1 MKKDKKLYLIVGFVV
16 LLSMVILVFGVFF
29 LNDNDPREKFHRYH
43 LKFTQVSTLT
53 LDDPVKVNGVKL
65 GKVEAI
71 DLVGTRVSVQVR
83 LRQDVRIPKDSE
95 IRVQNIG
102 LMGERQIGILLGDS
116 KESWAPGDSIP
127 GLFDAG
133 IAEAMG
139 LAGEVFDSTRVLVN
153 VVKGVVD
160 STFATPEFRQ
170 RFNSLLERTE
180 NLEIRIGTLIQ
191 ETDPALKQALGRLN
205 EAGRKV
211 NDVLEENRAPIQ
223 TLVADAQGLTRDT
236 KGMLMSVDSLM
247 GRVDE
252 IIARMHKKDNTMGI
266 LLNDRKLHDD
276 LTSTVQS
283 ADSLFQTIL
292 KNGLDVNIDFF

>member
-16 LLSMVILVFGVFF
+16 LLAMVILVFGVFF
-29 LNDNDPREKFHRYH
+29 LNDNDPREKFHRYY
-43 LKFTQVSTLT
+43 LKFNQVSTLT

-65 GKVEAI
+65 GKVESI
-71 DLVGTRVSVQVR
+71 DLVGTRVCVQVR
-83 LRQDVRIPKDSE
+83 LRQDVKIPKDSE

-102 LMGERQIGILLGDS
+102 LMGERQVGILLGDS
-116 KESWAPGDSIP
+116 SANWAPGDTIE
-127 GLFDAG
+127 GMFDAG

-139 LAGEVFDSTRVLVN
+139 LAGEVFDSTRVLVS

-180 NLEIRIGTLIQ
+180 NLEIRVGTLID

-205 EAGRKV
+205 DAGRKV
-211 NDVLEENRAPIQ
+211 NDVLEENRAPIK
-223 TLVADAQGLTRDT
+223 TLVADAHGLTQDT
-236 KGMLMSVDSLM
+236 KGMLVKVDSLM
-247 GRVDE
+247 GRVDK
-252 IIARMHKKDNTMGI
+252 IMDRMQAKDNTMGI

-283 ADSLFQTIL
+283 ADSLLQTIL